1 MYLKYHRFTDFTNCR
16 RKFYSK
22 TVNKKSSPGWRAFF
36 SNQEQL
42 LVGLVPDFFLDESG
56 EVATVFGFAFESV
69 AGTAAFGVGDA
80 FGDLGGDGFFVLD
93 VVESVIHF
101 FSP

>member
-1 MYLKYHRFTDFTNCR
+1 MESLFVD
-16 RKFYSK
+16 RK
-22 TVNKKSSPGWRAFF
+22 
-36 SNQEQL
+36 QL
-42 LVGLVPDFFLDESG
+42 LVGFVPDFFLDESG
-56 EVATVFGFAFESV
+56 EVTTIFGFAFESV

-101 FSP
+101 SSP